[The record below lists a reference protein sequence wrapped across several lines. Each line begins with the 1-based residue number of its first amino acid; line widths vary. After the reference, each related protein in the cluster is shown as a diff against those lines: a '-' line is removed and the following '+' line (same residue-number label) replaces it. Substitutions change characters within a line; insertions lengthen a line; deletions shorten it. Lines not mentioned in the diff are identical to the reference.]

1 MKILVVSLL
10 RIGDVLMALPMLQ
23 GLRRAHPG
31 AEIHLLVNT
40 AASSLE
46 PLVDFVRWHYFDRS
60 NLQLGLGDYDH
71 SIFDSFHKLSSTVD
85 SLNEQSFDLLI
96 NVTQNRLSGWL
107 CSAIHAR
114 DKIGLTIDRNGM
126 GRYGSSWFNH
136 LNDCAGEENLEPF
149 HYSDMFSY
157 GAGVRPIND
166 LTLRE
171 TQEGLRE
178 AENLMPKG
186 DGPLVLVQTLTSD
199 AKKNWSERLW
209 IQTLCSL
216 KLLRPQARIL
226 ILGAP
231 FERDALLQ
239 LTAEC
244 EKRKLNC
251 DLALCSISGAFSL
264 LKRASLLVTGDTSIK
279 HLAGL
284 ANCPTLELSV
294 GSSDFRKTGV
304 YRAGNVIIQ
313 SLEPCAP
320 CPQKGL
326 CIHSDHR
333 CGDRLTPELVASVA
347 NQIIE
352 GFDGSLRLLA
362 HEYREDV
369 RIYKTG
375 FIETGY
381 WVATP
386 QCSHA
391 QELMV
396 RKCLEKSTWK
406 LMLEKEHQK
415 KIGEFGSE
423 GRGLLLSMAEDP
435 SSFDR
440 EQLNL
445 SLHKIEKDALVF
457 EKWSRCIFEKAQ
469 ILSRCGDKRNALS
482 DLIEVL
488 AKQAAGGDG
497 GAGLLLSYL
506 RSIDGFQEDG
516 LVNLSVLRRICSLV
530 EDLKVRSDI
539 RLRIVRS
546 MQTEQG
552 AMI

>member
-10 RIGDVLMALPMLQ
+10 RIGDVLMALPMLH
-23 GLRRAHPG
+23 GLRQTHPG
-31 AEIHLLVNT
+31 ADIHLLVNSEI
-40 AASSLE
+40 SSLV

-71 SIFDSFHKLSSTVD
+71 SLFDSFHKLGATVD
-85 SLNEQSFDLLI
+85 NLNRESFDLLI

-114 DKIGLTIDRNGM
+114 DKIGLRIDRNGV
-126 GRYGSSWFNH
+126 GRYGSSWFSH

-157 GAGVRPIND
+157 GAGVRPINE

-171 TQEGLRE
+171 TEDGLRE
-178 AENLMPKG
+178 SENLIPKG
-186 DGPLVLVQTLTSD
+186 NGPLVLVQTLTSD
-199 AKKNWSERLW
+199 AKKNWSEKYW
-209 IQTLCSL
+209 IETLCSF
-216 KLLRPQARIL
+216 KLLQPHSRIL

-231 FERDALLQ
+231 FERDVLLQ
-239 LTAEC
+239 LSAEC
-244 EKRKLNC
+244 ERRKLNSR
-251 DLALCSISGAFSL
+251 LALCSISGAFSL
-264 LKRASLLVTGDTSIK
+264 LKRANLLVTGDTSIK

-284 ANCPTLELSV
+284 AGCPTLELSL
-294 GSSDFRKTGV
+294 GSSDFRRTGV

-320 CPQKGL
+320 CPQRGP
-326 CIHSDHR
+326 CVHSSHR
-333 CGDRLTPELVASVA
+333 CGDRLTPVLVASVA
-347 NQIIE
+347 NQIIGGSE
-352 GFDGSLRLLA
+352 GSIRLLA

-375 FIETGY
+375 FVGTGY

-386 QCSHA
+386 QCSHS
-391 QELMV
+391 QEWMV
-396 RKCLEKSTWK
+396 RKFLEKSTWK
-406 LMLEKEHQK
+406 LMLEREHQK

-423 GRGLLLSMAEDP
+423 GRRLLLSMAKDP
-435 SSFDR
+435 SSFDK

-445 SLHKIEKDALVF
+445 ILSKIEKDALSF
-457 EKWSRCIFEKAQ
+457 ETWSRCIFEKAQ
-469 ILSRCGDKRNALS
+469 ILSRCGDKNHAFS
-482 DLIEVL
+482 DLIEEL
-488 AKQAAGGDG
+488 SKKAEMDG

-506 RSIDGFQEDG
+506 RSRNGFQEEE

-539 RLRIVRS
+539 RLRIIRS

>member
-1 MKILVVSLL
+1 M
-10 RIGDVLMALPMLQ
+10 
-23 GLRRAHPG
+23 
-31 AEIHLLVNT
+31 
-40 AASSLE
+40 
-46 PLVDFVRWHYFDRS
+46 
-60 NLQLGLGDYDH
+60 
-71 SIFDSFHKLSSTVD
+71 
-85 SLNEQSFDLLI
+85 
-96 NVTQNRLSGWL
+96 
-107 CSAIHAR
+107 
-114 DKIGLTIDRNGM
+114 
-126 GRYGSSWFNH
+126 
-136 LNDCAGEENLEPF
+136 EPF

-157 GAGVRPIND
+157 GAGVKPINE

-171 TQEGLRE
+171 TEDGLRE

-186 DGPLVLVQTLTSD
+186 DGLLVLVQTLTSD
-199 AKKNWSERLW
+199 VKKNWSESLW
-209 IQTLCSL
+209 IRALCSL
-216 KLLRPQARIL
+216 KLLRPEARFL

-320 CPQKGL
+320 CPQKGP
-326 CIHSDHR
+326 CFHCGHR
-333 CGDRLTPELVASVA
+333 CGERLSPDLVASAA
-347 NQIIE
+347 NQILAGPE
-352 GFDGSLRLLA
+352 GSLRLLA

-406 LMLEKEHQK
+406 LMLEREHQK
-415 KIGEFGSE
+415 KSESLAAKDEGSYF
-423 GRGLLLSMAEDP
+423 RWL
-435 SSFDR
+435 
-440 EQLNL
+440 
-445 SLHKIEKDALVF
+445 KIHRL
-457 EKWSRCIFEKAQ
+457 
-469 ILSRCGDKRNALS
+469 
-482 DLIEVL
+482 LIEN
-488 AKQAAGGDG
+488 
-497 GAGLLLSYL
+497 S
-506 RSIDGFQEDG
+506 
-516 LVNLSVLRRICSLV
+516 
-530 EDLKVRSDI
+530 
-539 RLRIVRS
+539 
-546 MQTEQG
+546 
-552 AMI
+552 